1 MNFYHTFR
9 KNDYIKPVVT
19 LTIYWGKNQWDGCTR
34 ISDLFPPDTPKEI
47 RAYACDYAINLITPD
62 TIRDFSLFST
72 ELGDVLE
79 FISKSDSETDMKD
92 MISERGDKWFLS
104 REGLNMINKLTGSN
118 IEPVEEDD
126 EVVDMCR
133 AIQALID
140 EGKGIGR
147 EEGIGIGRAEE
158 QNKSLEN
165 VIQSIVE
172 DTGASRE
179 EAEKQARHLLRI
191 E

>member
-1 MNFYHTFR
+1 M
-9 KNDYIKPVVT
+9 
-19 LTIYWGKNQWDGCTR
+19 
-34 ISDLFPPDTPKEI
+34 
-47 RAYACDYAINLITPD
+47 
-62 TIRDFSLFST
+62 FST